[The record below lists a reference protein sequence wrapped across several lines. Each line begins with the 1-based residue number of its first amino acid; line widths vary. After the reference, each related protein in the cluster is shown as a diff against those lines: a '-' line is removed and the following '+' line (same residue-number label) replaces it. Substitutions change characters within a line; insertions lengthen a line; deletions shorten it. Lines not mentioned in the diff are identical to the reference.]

1 MARFLTPAWADEFN
15 AALDGVALPEPGPE
29 AGLAAV
35 DGRFTVVEE
44 VRGTPDG
51 DLRLSLRFEGGALR
65 VAVLAPDT
73 GVGGAQ
79 DRADVTITVSYEDA
93 ASMSRGDLAPAEA
106 LNAGRIRVRG
116 DLAVLVAA
124 QEILAAARAA
134 TVVLD
139 SSTTY

>member
-1 MARFLTPAWADEFN
+1 MPI
-15 AALDGVALPEPGPE
+15 E
-29 AGLAAV
+29 A
-35 DGRFTVVEE
+35 
-44 VRGTPDG
+44 VRGD
-51 DLRLSLRFEGGALR
+51 D
-65 VAVLAPDT
+65 VANLIAARDM
-73 GVGGAQ
+73 GVQ